1 MKLQDLSMRQVAIG
15 VPTLG
20 ILDWAFLQFIALP
33 NMTDRQRALLY
44 SVWDSKPYL
53 YVFIVAFVGFAIWF
67 VFFYRGPLMTQGR
80 KIAVFGMALGAACGM
95 LMIFVIRLTWHI

>member
-1 MKLQDLSMRQVAIG
+1 MRQVAIG
-15 VPTLG
+15 VPVLG
-20 ILDWAFLQFIALP
+20 LLDWAFLQFIALP

-53 YVFIVAFVGFAIWF
+53 YVLSLAFVGFAIWF

-80 KIAVFGMALGAACGM
+80 KIAVFGMALGAVCGM
-95 LMIFVIRLTWHI
+95 LMIFVIRFTWHI